1 MVLTLFL
8 LGFFRLCNTEGGRIP
23 PPLAKIFKNGSNEL
37 KLGRVI
43 VLHKIYQKKQ
53 EWYSMV
59 PDFADVSTFL
69 LLDQQNQRNLV
80 HMEKC
85 LKKVIKLSLRHE
97 IYMEL
102 LQNTLYLMILPQKKL
117 TPFAIGK
124 IRVKI
129 S

>member
-1 MVLTLFL
+1 MTKLDTKNNIRRIIRKTENTAKTFETDSTLFL

-80 HMEKC
+80 LMGRC
-85 LKKVIKLSLRHE
+85 LKKVIK
-97 IYMEL
+97 
-102 LQNTLYLMILPQKKL
+102 
-117 TPFAIGK
+117 
-124 IRVKI
+124 
-129 S
+129 